1 MGTTQRTAPHSM
13 FRTVALVVSAVA
25 TVLFLLC
32 VAAVV
37 LHRGRERSFGWR
49 SGLDG
54 TFGRRP
60 RDAEYTLTMRAAI
73 EQTVTHRTPPLAN
86 VESRAV
92 ERLQLN
98 HRLCLARRDHDD
110 RALQAC

>member
-1 MGTTQRTAPHSM
+1 M
-13 FRTVALVVSAVA
+13 FRAVALVVSAVA

-37 LHRGRERSFGWR
+37 LHSGREHSFGWR
-49 SGLDG
+49 SGLDDG

-60 RDAEYTLTMRAAI
+60 RDAEYTLTMRRAGI
-73 EQTVTHRTPPLAN
+73 EQTVTLRTPPLAN
-86 VESRAV
+86 VASRAV
-92 ERLQLN
+92 ERLQPN

-110 RALQAC
+110 RAVQAC